1 MTHENF
7 KVKLA
12 DVNLT
17 LKEFSILI
25 DTPYSTVAKYG
36 KSNPVPSFVKPF
48 LEIYE
53 QNKKLENIK
62 QEIKSLAK
70 KL

>member
-7 KVKLA
+7 KDKLIST
-12 DVNLT
+12 NLS

-36 KSNPVPSFVKPF
+36 KSNPVPSFVKSF
-48 LEIYE
+48 LNLYE
-53 QNKKLENIK
+53 QNKNMEYLK
-62 QEIKSLAK
+62 QEIKSLAA

>member
-1 MTHENF
+1 MTHEDF
-7 KVKLA
+7 KVKLTT
-12 DVNLT
+12 VNLT
-17 LKEFSILI
+17 LKEFSQLI

-48 LEIYE
+48 LELYE
-53 QNKKLENIK
+53 QNQKMEHIK
-62 QEIKSLAK
+62 QEIKSLAL

>member
-1 MTHENF
+1 MTHEDF
-7 KVKLA
+7 KVKLTI
-12 DVNLT
+12 VNLT
-17 LKEFSILI
+17 LKEFSQLI

-48 LEIYE
+48 LELYE
-53 QNKKLENIK
+53 QNQKMEHIK
-62 QEIKSLAK
+62 QEIKSLAL